1 MFFYAVDITNVED
14 LQATAERIRSAH
26 GDPTVL
32 INNAGTGSGRPILDI
47 PAAQAQ
53 KVFHVNIVS
62 HFSLI
67 REFVPSMVAR
77 NHGHIVTMAST
88 ASFLTQGANVDYS
101 CTKAAA
107 LSFHE
112 GLSQELR
119 FVYKA
124 PCVRTTYVLPSSSLV
139 SCLGLAS

>member
-53 KVFHVNIVS
+53 KVFNVNIVS
-62 HFSLI
+62 HFFLI
-67 REFVPSMVAR
+67 REFLPSMVAR

-112 GLSQELR
+112 GLSQELQY
-119 FVYKA
+119 VYKA
-124 PCVRTTYVLPSSSLV
+124 PRVRTTYGLPDCIRQLSWLD
-139 SCLGLAS
+139 